1 VGSLDSIVDIV
12 GAVYAVEALGV
23 DRVVASPLNVGHGSV
38 RSAHGLYPVPAP
50 ATLRLLEGVP
60 VYGGPQE
67 AELVT
72 PTGALLVTE
81 YAAAYGPVPAMRVER
96 SGYGAGQRDFADTP
110 NVLRVVIGDASAQV
124 TVGGAEEVAV
134 LEAEID
140 DMSPQIF
147 GVVMEQLLAAGAL
160 DVYYTPVQMKKN
172 RPGTL
177 LTVIAPPALRPGLA
191 ALILRETTTLGVRY
205 QTMARE
211 CLARETVRVVT
222 SYGEVGVKVAR
233 RGAEVLNVAPEFE
246 DCAGAAAA
254 TGVPLKDV
262 LAAALRAFHDTRVP
276 NPE

>member
-1 VGSLDSIVDIV
+1 
-12 GAVYAVEALGV
+12 
-23 DRVVASPLNVGHGSV
+23 
-38 RSAHGLYPVPAP
+38 VPAP